1 MEARAR
7 LRAVRASPRKVRL
20 VADQVRGK
28 PVGVALS
35 ELRFSQK
42 RAARPLAKLL
52 ESAVAN
58 ALQKN
63 PSLDPDSLWVKTLRV
78 DGGPIGWKIMPRAM
92 GRAYWVSKR
101 TSHIEV
107 VLSDAERA

>member
-1 MEARAR
+1 MEASAK
-7 LRAVRASPRKVRL
+7 LRYLRASPRKVRL

-28 PVGVALS
+28 PVGTALS
-35 ELRFSQK
+35 QLKFSPK

-58 ALQKN
+58 ALSQDPN
-63 PSLDPDSLWVKTLRV
+63 LDPDTLWVKTLRV

-107 VLSDAERA
+107 VLTDAERA